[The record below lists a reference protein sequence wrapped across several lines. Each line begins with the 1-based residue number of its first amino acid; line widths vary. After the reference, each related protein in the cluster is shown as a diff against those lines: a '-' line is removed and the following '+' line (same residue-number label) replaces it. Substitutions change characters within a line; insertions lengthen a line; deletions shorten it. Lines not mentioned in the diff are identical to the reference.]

1 MLHEKIEKCVRE
13 RTLEVLKR
21 AEEYSN
27 TVADKASAFVNDYVT
42 DKMGGT
48 EDICFAATGS
58 VGRREALEASD
69 LDLLPIARNDAAL
82 EKWRPHDK
90 DLRAALAGALKIKV
104 SKGDDLTAPCSL
116 PGLTSPQKIGGD
128 EDCSAEL
135 TKRVLLITES
145 VSVGGGMPI
154 ADVRTALLDAYGNE
168 DRTSGRHILSLCNDV
183 ARYYKTLCVEYIP
196 RVMDPEKDWGTRN
209 IKLRHSRKFWYF
221 STIMSMVTIADD
233 HPKGDAAFKQ
243 ALLEAFA
250 KSPANRLAD
259 AIIGTHRLGLGRL
272 LEAYGNFLEFMS
284 CEDNRRA
291 LAEVKHETRYTMTPG
306 NPFLPMKLNSDLMH
320 AEIMSI
326 FEELGGSAR
335 SRIVGWFML

>member
-1 MLHEKIEKCVRE
+1 MHDEIEKCVRE
-13 RTLEVLKR
+13 RTIKILKR
-21 AEEYSN
+21 AEENSEKI
-27 TVADKASAFVNDYVT
+27 VVQASAFVNDYVAA
-42 DKMGGT
+42 KMGGT
-48 EDICFAATGS
+48 NDICFAATGS

-69 LDLLPIARNDAAL
+69 LDLLPIARSDEVL

-90 DLRAALAGALKIKV
+90 ALRAALALALQIKV
-104 SKGDDLTAPCSL
+104 SKGDELTAPCSL
-116 PGLTSPQKIGGD
+116 PSLTSPQKIGGD
-128 EDCSAEL
+128 EDSSAEL

-145 VSVGGGMPI
+145 TSVGGGMPMV
-154 ADVRTALLDAYGNE
+154 DVRSALLDAYGNE

-221 STIMSMVTIADD
+221 STIMSMVTLADEY
-233 HPKGDAAFKQ
+233 PQGDAAFKQ
-243 ALLEAFA
+243 ALLAAFA
-250 KSPANRLAD
+250 KSPADRLAD
-259 AIIGTHRLGLGRL
+259 AIIGTHRPGLGRL

-284 CEDNRRA
+284 SEENRQA
-291 LAEVKHETRYTMTPG
+291 LAKVEHETRYKMEPG

-320 AEIMSI
+320 MEIMSI
-326 FEELGGSAR
+326 FEELGGSVR

>member
-1 MLHEKIEKCVRE
+1 MHEEIEKCVRE
-13 RTLEVLKR
+13 RTFNILKR
-21 AEEYSN
+21 AEENSKC
-27 TVADKASAFVNDYVT
+27 VATKASKFVNKYVT
-42 DKMGGT
+42 EKMGDT
-48 EDICFAATGS
+48 EEICFAATGS

-69 LDLLPIARNDAAL
+69 LDLLPIARNDEAL
-82 EKWRPHDK
+82 KKWSPYDK
-90 DLRAALAGALKIKV
+90 DLRAALADELKIKV
-104 SKGDDLTAPCSL
+104 SKGDELTAPCSL

-128 EDCSAEL
+128 QDCSAEL

-145 VSVGGGMPI
+145 VSVGGGMPMV
-154 ADVRTALLDAYGNE
+154 DVRTALLDAYGNE

-221 STIMSMVTIADD
+221 STIMSMVVLAGD

-250 KSPANRLAD
+250 KSPADRLAD
-259 AIIGTHRLGLGRL
+259 AIVGTHRPGLGRL

-284 CEDNRRA
+284 RTENRDA
-291 LAEVKHETRYTMTPG
+291 LAKVKHENRYTMEPG

-320 AEIMSI
+320 TEIMSI

-335 SRIVGWFML
+335 SRIVGWFLL

>member
-1 MLHEKIEKCVRE
+1 MHDEIEKCVRE
-13 RTLEVLKR
+13 RTLKILKR
-21 AEEYSN
+21 AEENSEKI
-27 TVADKASAFVNDYVT
+27 VSKASAFVNDYVT
-42 DKMGGT
+42 AKMGGT

-69 LDLLPIARNDAAL
+69 LDLLPIARSNEVL

-90 DLRAALAGALKIKV
+90 ALRAALTDALKIKV
-104 SKGDDLTAPCSL
+104 SKGDELTAPCSL

-128 EDCSAEL
+128 QDCSAEL

-145 VSVGGGMPI
+145 VSVGGGMPMVE
-154 ADVRTALLDAYGNE
+154 VRSALLDAYGNE

-221 STIMSMVTIADD
+221 STIMSMVTLADD
-233 HPKGDAAFKQ
+233 YPQGDVAFKQ

-250 KSPANRLAD
+250 KSPADRLAD
-259 AIIGTHRLGLGRL
+259 AIVGTHRPGLGRL

-284 CEDNRRA
+284 SKENREA
-291 LAEVKHETRYTMTPG
+291 LAKVKHETRYTMEPG

-320 AEIMSI
+320 TEIMSI
-326 FEELGGSAR
+326 FEELGGSVR